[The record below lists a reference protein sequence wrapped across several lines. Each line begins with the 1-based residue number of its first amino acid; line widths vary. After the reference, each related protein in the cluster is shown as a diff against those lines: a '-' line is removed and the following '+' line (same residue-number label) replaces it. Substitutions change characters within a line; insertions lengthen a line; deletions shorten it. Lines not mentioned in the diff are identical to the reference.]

1 MQFDPSTSKDPS
13 PTVTTVSD
21 SGTTTTTSQDKTK
34 NIVTTA
40 SSVTVSPA
48 VALTTPVVSTPNVTI
63 ETETKKSSNDTKSS
77 GLPEANNEK
86 SEDSSSAGTTVQV
99 EEKDKETFVDDKD
112 APTDD
117 SSNINQIKEAPVA
130 AETKPPLSPTG
141 SLHSDSGESGTGV
154 RAFFFLQYFG
164 WVGDNLVPRVL
175 RLFDQR
181 LVARRDS
188 GVLEFY
194 YRRISAVKQWK
205 PLRSSCR
212 GTNQKI

>member
-1 MQFDPSTSKDPS
+1 M
-13 PTVTTVSD
+13 
-21 SGTTTTTSQDKTK
+21 
-34 NIVTTA
+34 
-40 SSVTVSPA
+40 
-48 VALTTPVVSTPNVTI
+48 VSTPNVTI

-154 RAFFFLQYFG
+154 RAFFFFYNILGG
-164 WVGDNLVPRVL
+164 WVTISYPES
-175 RLFDQR
+175 
-181 LVARRDS
+181 S
-188 GVLEFY
+188 GSLTSGWSPGETLGWVSE
-194 YRRISAVKQWK
+194 
-205 PLRSSCR
+205 
-212 GTNQKI
+212 